1 MANDRDKRLDASVS
15 RYEELNTLLADT
27 ETMKDQEKYLALVQ
41 EHAALSDLVADIRQS
56 RKLKEE
62 IEENRVLLT
71 ESDDADFRELVR
83 EDINLSEAELEK
95 IEARI
100 EDTIAPSDPND
111 KRNVI
116 MEIRA
121 GAGGDEAALFA
132 ATLYNMYTSYAE
144 NRGWKYEIIS
154 SNETE
159 LGGFKEVVFQIE
171 GKGAFSRFKYESG
184 VHRVQRVPVTESG
197 GRVHTST
204 VTVAVLPEAEDV
216 DFKIDPAD
224 LQVDT
229 YRSSGAG
236 GQHVNK
242 TSSAIRIT
250 HLPTGTVVTCQDQ
263 RSQHKN
269 REKAMRHL
277 RSILLEE
284 EKSRQAADIAS
295 ERRDQVGTGDRSERI
310 RTYNYS
316 QGRVTDHRIGL
327 SLYSLENILNGDIDE
342 LIAALNAAAHE
353 AKVRGESL

>member
-27 ETMKDQEKYLALVQ
+27 DIMKDQEKYLALVQ
-41 EHAALSDLVADIRQS
+41 EHAALSDLVADIRES
-56 RKLKEE
+56 RKLKAEL
-62 IEENRVLLT
+62 EENRVLLT

-83 EDINLSEAELEK
+83 EDINRAEDLLVN

-100 EDTIAPSDPND
+100 ENTIAPSDPND
-111 KRNVI
+111 NRNVI

-132 ATLYNMYTSYAE
+132 GTLYNMYTSYAE
-144 NRGWKYEIIS
+144 NQGWQYEIIS
-154 SNETE
+154 SNETG

-216 DFKIDPAD
+216 EFNIDPAD

-229 YRSSGAG
+229 YRASGAG

-269 REKAMRHL
+269 RDKAMRHL

-327 SLYSLENILNGDIDE
+327 SLYNLEGILNGDIDE
-342 LIAALNAAAHE
+342 LIAGLNAAAHE
-353 AKVRGESL
+353 AKVRGDNL